1 MFKIK
6 PSHYGRVF
14 YFSLMNINN
23 FLRIFLIINIL
34 SIALFPYFGV
44 IDPIASQWLI
54 LNLLNIIGLSF
65 IFYGVIFDRFQ
76 PKFFLFKT
84 KTFLYYGLYILLALT
99 SITYSMNAYEAI
111 VEFSRYFNTF
121 TSFILL
127 YLLLD
132 WEKDKK
138 FVLIWI
144 SFITFLEL
152 FFVLKPFIE
161 DSLINGFDFRR
172 SQRYNGLA
180 ANINITAFSLL
191 LKLPFLIYSST
202 IFNSSKIKIANDILI
217 IGIILSLIILKSRAS
232 FISFILIIVT
242 LTIYYFLN
250 RKNKVFLKFS
260 IKLIL
265 VFFLLLSTEVY
276 LNSSSNSIDR
286 IGSITDSSL
295 EDESINQ
302 RLNYYKSALVQFKE
316 KPFGEGLGNWKIKS
330 IKLNKDIIDD
340 YIVPYHMHN
349 DFLQN
354 LAELGLIGFIL
365 YGLIFLSLILRLLKS
380 IFLNQKN
387 SLLDHF
393 LLLGL
398 IVYLIDA
405 SLNFPMARPMIQV
418 YMILFFALILRD
430 IKSNYSESKLAN
442 KILISFLALGAFL
455 TLYVNYQ
462 SYITYKKQIPL
473 MADFNFGKYTI
484 NIKEYENID
493 FKLPSLSVTTIPLNA
508 MIARY
513 YEKEN
518 QNDKAINLLHRTKSL
533 NPYLG
538 WNDAILA
545 ASYFNQRKFDSAIF
559 YSEKAY
565 RKIPNNNLHIR
576 LMLAA
581 AKEDKNEKLLDS
593 VFLNSNNRIKNDPE
607 IWHRYLNLKS
617 EFNRVGDSVISELAR
632 KSVEKFPN
640 NLKLLQLYK
649 NIKIGQERVF
659 LGINESKKAKENYLE
674 EKYDLA
680 EQQYL
685 KAYEYDPLEYSYI
698 ESLVGLN
705 VFLERYE
712 KALEYYSIFKEN
724 HKTLD
729 GKIEFLSGIAYQK
742 TNQKNKACVNFSIS
756 LRKGYKAAREK
767 LKNCNQ

>member
-1 MFKIK
+1 
-6 PSHYGRVF
+6 
-14 YFSLMNINN
+14 MNIYNSIR
-23 FLRIFLIINIL
+23 LFLILGVL

-54 LNLLNIIGLSF
+54 LNIINILGFLF
-65 IFYGVIFDRFQ
+65 IFYGIIFADLK
-76 PKFFLFKT
+76 PKFFLFKS
-84 KTFLYYGLYILLALT
+84 KTFLFYGLYILLALT
-99 SITYSMNAYEAI
+99 SILYSMNAYEAL
-111 VEFSRYFNTF
+111 VEFSRYYNTF

-138 FVLIWI
+138 IVLIWI
-144 SFITFLEL
+144 TGITFFEL

-161 DSLINGFDFRR
+161 DSLASGFNFKR

-191 LKLPFLIYSST
+191 LKLPFLFYSTT
-202 IFNSSKIKIANDILI
+202 IFNSRIFKISIDILI
-217 IGIILSLIILKSRAS
+217 SGIILCLIILKSRAS
-232 FISFILIIVT
+232 FISLFLVIIL

-260 IKLIL
+260 IKSILIFC
-265 VFFLLLSTEVY
+265 FFLSAEAFI
-276 LNSSSNSIDR
+276 NSSSNSIDR
-286 IGSITDSSL
+286 IGSITSSSL
-295 EDESINQ
+295 EDQSINQ

-330 IKLNKDIIDD
+330 IKLNNDIIDD

-365 YGLIFLSLILRLLKS
+365 YGLIFLTLLLKLLKS
-380 IFLNQKN
+380 IFWDQTN
-387 SLLDHF
+387 SKLDHF

-398 IVYLIDA
+398 IVYLVDA

-418 YMILFFALILRD
+418 YMILFFILILRD
-430 IKSNYSESKLAN
+430 INNNYSEGNSYKIS
-442 KILISFLALGAFL
+442 ILILAVGTFL

-462 SYITYKKQIPL
+462 SFNTYKKQIPL

-484 NIKEYENID
+484 DVKEFEKID
-493 FKLPSLSVTTIPLNA
+493 FKWPNLSVTTIPLNS

-513 YEKEN
+513 YENSGQYE
-518 QNDKAINLLHRTKSL
+518 KAINILHQTKNI

-538 WNDAILA
+538 WNDAVLA
-545 ASYFNQRKFDSAIF
+545 ASYFDTKKIDSAIY

-565 RKIPNNNLHIR
+565 YKIPNNNLHLR
-576 LMLAA
+576 LMLGA
-581 AKEDKNEKLLDS
+581 AKEKRDEKLMDS
-593 VFLNSNNRIKNDPE
+593 VFNSAKNKLKKDPE
-607 IWHRYLNLKS
+607 IWLHYLNLRT
-617 EFNRVGDSVISELAR
+617 EFNKVGDSIFSDIA
-632 KSVEKFPN
+632 KKAVEKFPTN
-640 NLKLLQLYK
+640 EKLIQLYK
-649 NIKIGQERVF
+649 NIKIGQQRVF
-659 LGINESKKAKENYLE
+659 LGLNESKKAKSNFLE

-698 ESLVGLN
+698 ESLVGMN
-705 VFLERYE
+705 VFLERYD
-712 KALEYYSIFKEN
+712 KALEYYSIFQKN

-729 GKIEFLSGIAYQK
+729 GKIEYLSGIAFQN
-742 TNQKNKACVNFSIS
+742 TNQIKKACISFNIS
-756 LRKGYKAAREK
+756 LKKGYKASREK
-767 LKNCNQ
+767 LKNCNN